1 MSKESNGYKAVSQN
15 GLNNHDSVGS
25 VSDDGEALVK
35 LKPRL
40 GLVQGSDFLRLFP

>member
-15 GLNNHDSVGS
+15 GLNNHDSVG
-25 VSDDGEALVK
+25 SDDGEALVK